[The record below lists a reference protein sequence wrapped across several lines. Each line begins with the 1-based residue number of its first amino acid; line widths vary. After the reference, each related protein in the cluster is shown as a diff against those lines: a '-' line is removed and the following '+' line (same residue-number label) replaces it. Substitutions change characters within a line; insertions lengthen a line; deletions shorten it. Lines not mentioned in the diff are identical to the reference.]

1 MEPPVT
7 IGGLKPG
14 MRNLT
19 MTFIILEIEQV
30 SMTKEGNTVRTFR
43 VADRSGSILFCLWGE
58 VGAYLQPGYICEIT
72 RGYASL
78 WKGCLRLYT
87 GRGGD
92 IHKIGEF
99 CLAFSETPFMS
110 EPNPEFTQQL
120 ENRLNAHAVTQRAP
134 SPLAAV
140 GPVRPLLRPPSPA
153 SGRPGGAGLALLG
166 GIGPVPDS
174 SMRMPIAIQPQRR
187 VRL

>member
-1 MEPPVT
+1 
-7 IGGLKPG
+7 
-14 MRNLT
+14 

-30 SMTKEGNTVRTFR
+30 SMTKGNTVRTFK
-43 VADRSGSILFCLWGE
+43 VADRSGSMLFCLWG
-58 VGAYLQPGYICEIT
+58 EIT

-78 WKGCLRLYT
+78 WKGYLRLYT
-87 GRGGD
+87 GRGSD

-134 SPLAAV
+134 SPLAAALVAV
-140 GPVRPLLRPPSPA
+140 GPVHPLLRPPSPA
-153 SGRPGGAGLALLG
+153 NGRTGGAGLAPRG
-166 GIGPVPDS
+166 GTGPVPDS
-174 SMRMPIAIQPQRR
+174 VCAHAARNPAATTGSALRSLAASLQRPR
-187 VRL
+187 I